1 MSEKA
6 EVAVKSLL
14 EAALEDVMDQLA
26 PTIQQYEQHIAD
38 LRQQKD
44 QAYKERDMVLALA
57 ASAIDA
63 LASQRVVR
71 AWLGRHQEN
80 DPNWED
86 DWRNVVFIQL
96 PTGQLSWHIHDSEL
110 PWFAGLPREGQAWD
124 GHTTEEKYQRLLQ
137 FVMDI

>member
-1 MSEKA
+1 MIDEKTQKA
-6 EVAVKSLL
+6 LALFQQLL
-14 EAALEDVMDQLA
+14 NTVVSDVTEQLA
-26 PTIQQYEQHIAD
+26 PSIAE
-38 LRQQKD
+38 LHQQKD

-63 LASQRVVR
+63 LAPQGVVK
-71 AWLGRHQEN
+71 AWLGRHQED

-110 PWFAGLPREGQAWD
+110 PWFAGLSRDSRPWD
-124 GHTTEEKYQRLLQ
+124 GHTTEQKYQRLLD
-137 FVMDI
+137 FVMDV